1 MDEQVALIE
10 HACAVFENPSNQAAL
25 QEASATLLAFRNSDA
40 PIDVCQLVLQSSSSE
55 QAKFQAAVTLR
66 DAAVR
71 QWAIMSRADQRALRG
86 YVLHYVLRHTSKHSD
101 LVQKQ
106 LTGTVAV
113 LLKRGWVDESS
124 EERHAFFSEIES
136 IVAGTSDAA
145 ARRTGI
151 EILEAV
157 VSEFAP
163 ATASPLGLAW
173 EQHDRCRQS
182 LQQDNLHTFYQH
194 AATIAGETA
203 QAATQGQDQG
213 VCSACLSLM
222 AAVLT
227 WDFRPGNGHAAYL
240 GTRPTS
246 DSLQVQP
253 GPSWRGLLLGRDR
266 CPWLH
271 PLLAHLHNQP
281 DSVLAQRARQLVVL
295 LCSLTG
301 DIFPKEQHSQQQ
313 AGSSSSMR
321 NEHLRQMLQM
331 VWVWVP
337 EPQAAVHQAAAN
349 EEAFLLDACR
359 ALNAAASVHR
369 LSGFETAA
377 PGDGTNPGILAHL
390 ASLTQA
396 CIGAGGLEQGNEGG
410 WATDAVD
417 ILLDAWVELLQVTS
431 ARGQGSG
438 GPVSGR
444 AHAAVGAVFQA
455 LLEAALRDAAAGAFE
470 DEEEDEGKG
479 GAGSARDEWL
489 TRVAVLGQAA
499 PLLALPLLS
508 NLIAHRQQQMADS
521 MTGKEDGSV
530 AMEELC
536 LVLRLA
542 AHVLADPGEGE
553 TPLMPLSMAHAS
565 TASVFAGQADV
576 VEATSNALLGVASMS
591 LDPSLGPIMSPR
603 VMEAAVWAIG
613 RWADTYLLSEEDLS
627 PAMGQ
632 AFGPAGNG
640 PSVLAV
646 LVQMAGTILGGQ
658 AGEVELH
665 TAVCTRLLS
674 VLVRRR
680 HVSHR
685 LVQLQPWHNL
695 AGAFAQQAAALTGLS
710 AKVQRALACCLCQ
723 AATGLPDNAQRDQYI
738 NHLLQNIAGE
748 VSSLASRADLASIA
762 ERPDVMQR
770 VTALLECL
778 RGAAQGTSPDAQQP
792 LFSVCACVMEPLL
805 VLQKAYRQHES
816 VVCLLLKLAGD
827 VVEAHVSYLP
837 AGDAHI
843 MCHWV
848 LHILQTYSSY
858 NKGRRSVQTAA
869 ALRQDAVGESYRD
882 LRALLKLLTHLTQRD
897 LIDFGS
903 TEEDST
909 AAAANGAGQAVDVA
923 QLVFLGLDILIPLIS
938 LELLGY
944 PKLCL
949 LYFQLLAYMM
959 EVYPEKVAA
968 LPSQQLQTLLHTLEV
983 GIASSEPEAVQ
994 SALEALAALA
1004 KFDYQSKQAGKPG
1017 LQAGSG
1023 EGLLSRFL
1031 EVLMRRLLLDSG
1043 AGELTGQAADALLP
1057 LILAHPQAYQHI
1069 GEQLLAEQKNEG
1081 LRSVLTSALTKVM
1094 SANGLCYSLD
1104 RNNKKVFRDNLG
1116 AFVVD
1121 ARSIVRVR

>member
-1 MDEQVALIE
+1 MEEQVALIE
-10 HACAVFENPSNQAAL
+10 HACAVFENPSNQAAH
-25 QEASATLLAFRNSDA
+25 QEASATLLAFRNSAA
-40 PIDVCQLVLQSSSSE
+40 PIGVCQHVLQSSSSE

-71 QWAIMSRADQRALRG
+71 QWATMSRDDQHALRG
-86 YVLHYVLRHTSKHSD
+86 YALHYVLRHTSKHSD

-113 LLKRGWVDESS
+113 LLKRGWVDESP
-124 EERHAFFSEIES
+124 EERHAFFSEVES
-136 IVAGTSDAA
+136 TVAGTSDAA

-163 ATASPLGLAW
+163 STASPLGLAW
-173 EQHDRCRQS
+173 EQHDRCRKS
-182 LQQDNLHTFYQH
+182 LQQHYLHTFYQH

-240 GTRPTS
+240 GTRPAS

-253 GPSWRGLLLGRDR
+253 GPSWRGLLLGPDS

-301 DIFPKEQHSQQQ
+301 DIFAKEQHSQQQ
-313 AGSSSSMR
+313 QTGSSSSSSMR

-337 EPQAAVHQAAAN
+337 DPQTAVHQAAAN

-377 PGDGTNPGILAHL
+377 PGDATNPGILAHL

-396 CIGAGGLEQGNEGG
+396 CIGAGGLEQGDEGG
-410 WATDAVD
+410 WAADAVD
-417 ILLDAWVELLQVTS
+417 ILLDAWVELLQVT
-431 ARGQGSG
+431 AVRGQGSG
-438 GPVSGR
+438 GVVSGR
-444 AHAAVGAVFQA
+444 AHDAVGAVFQA

-489 TRVAVLGQAA
+489 TRVAVLGRAA

-508 NLIAHRQQQMADS
+508 NLIVHRQQQVAHS
-521 MTGKEDGSV
+521 MTAGKEDVSV

-553 TPLMPLSMAHAS
+553 TPLIPLSMAHAS
-565 TASVFAGQADV
+565 TASASAGQADV
-576 VEATSNALLGVASMS
+576 VEAASNALLGVAGMS
-591 LDPSLGPIMSPR
+591 LDPSLALIMSPR

-627 PAMGQ
+627 PAMSK

-640 PSVLAV
+640 PLVLAA
-646 LVQMAGTILGGQ
+646 LVQVAGTLLGGQ

-695 AGAFAQQAAALTGLS
+695 AGAFAQQAPALTGLS

-723 AATGLPDNAQRDQYI
+723 AATGLRDDAQRDQYI

-748 VSSLASRADLASIA
+748 VSSLASRADLTSMA
-762 ERPDVMQR
+762 ERPDVMQH

-792 LFSVCACVMEPLL
+792 LFSVCAGVMEPLL
-805 VLQKAYRQHES
+805 VLQKVYRQHEPI
-816 VVCLLLKLAGD
+816 VCLLLKLAGD

-848 LHILQTYSSY
+848 LHLLQTYSSY

-869 ALRQDAVGESYRD
+869 SLRQDTVGESYRD

-903 TEEDST
+903 TEEESA
-909 AAAANGAGQAVDVA
+909 AAAANGAGQPVDVA

-938 LELLGY
+938 FELLGY

-968 LPSQQLQTLLHTLEV
+968 LPSQQLHTLLHTLEF

-1004 KFDYQSKQAGKPG
+1004 KFDYQSKQAGRPG
-1017 LQAGSG
+1017 LQAGAG
-1023 EGLLSRFL
+1023 EGLLGRFL

-1043 AGELTGQAADALLP
+1043 AGELTGLAADALLP

-1069 GEQLLAEQKNEG
+1069 GLH
-1081 LRSVLTSALTKVM
+1081 T
-1094 SANGLCYSLD
+1094 
-1104 RNNKKVFRDNLG
+1104 
-1116 AFVVD
+1116 
-1121 ARSIVRVR
+1121 

>member
-1 MDEQVALIE
+1 MEEQVALIE
-10 HACAVFENPSNQAAL
+10 HACAVFENPSNQAAH
-25 QEASATLLAFRNSDA
+25 QEASATLLAFRNSAA
-40 PIDVCQLVLQSSSSE
+40 PIGVCQHVLQSSSSE

-71 QWAIMSRADQRALRG
+71 QWATMSRDDQHALRG
-86 YVLHYVLRHTSKHSD
+86 YALHYVLRHTSKHSD

-113 LLKRGWVDESS
+113 LLKRGWVDESP
-124 EERHAFFSEIES
+124 EERHAFFSEVES
-136 IVAGTSDAA
+136 TVAGTSDAA

-163 ATASPLGLAW
+163 STASPLGLAW
-173 EQHDRCRQS
+173 EQHDRCRKS
-182 LQQDNLHTFYQH
+182 LQQHYLHTFYQH

-240 GTRPTS
+240 GTRPAS

-253 GPSWRGLLLGRDR
+253 GPSWRGLLLGPDS

-301 DIFPKEQHSQQQ
+301 DIFAKEQHSQQQ
-313 AGSSSSMR
+313 QTGSSSSSSMR

-337 EPQAAVHQAAAN
+337 DPQTAVHQAAAN

-377 PGDGTNPGILAHL
+377 PGDATNPGILAHL

-396 CIGAGGLEQGNEGG
+396 CIGAGGLEQGDEGG
-410 WATDAVD
+410 WAADAVD
-417 ILLDAWVELLQVTS
+417 ILLDAWVELLQVT
-431 ARGQGSG
+431 AVRGQGSG
-438 GPVSGR
+438 GVVSGR
-444 AHAAVGAVFQA
+444 AHDAVGAVFQA

-489 TRVAVLGQAA
+489 TRVAVLGRAA

-508 NLIAHRQQQMADS
+508 NLIVHRQQQVAHS
-521 MTGKEDGSV
+521 MTAGKEDVSV

-553 TPLMPLSMAHAS
+553 TPLIPLSMAHAS
-565 TASVFAGQADV
+565 TASASAGQADV
-576 VEATSNALLGVASMS
+576 VEAASNALLGVAGMS
-591 LDPSLGPIMSPR
+591 LDPSLALIMSPR

-627 PAMGQ
+627 PAMSK

-640 PSVLAV
+640 PSVLAA
-646 LVQMAGTILGGQ
+646 LVQVAGTLLGGQ

-695 AGAFAQQAAALTGLS
+695 AGAFAQQAPALTGLS

-723 AATGLPDNAQRDQYI
+723 AATGLRDDAQRDQYI

-748 VSSLASRADLASIA
+748 VSSLASRADLTSMA
-762 ERPDVMQR
+762 ERPDVMQHK
-770 VTALLECL
+770 V
-778 RGAAQGTSPDAQQP
+778 
-792 LFSVCACVMEPLL
+792 
-805 VLQKAYRQHES
+805 YRQHEPI
-816 VVCLLLKLAGD
+816 VCLLLKLAGD

-848 LHILQTYSSY
+848 LHLLQTYSSY

-869 ALRQDAVGESYRD
+869 SLRQDTVGESYRD

-903 TEEDST
+903 TEEESA
-909 AAAANGAGQAVDVA
+909 AAAANGAGQPVDVA

-938 LELLGY
+938 FELLGY

-968 LPSQQLQTLLHTLEV
+968 LPSQQLHTLLHTLEF

-1004 KFDYQSKQAGKPG
+1004 KFDYQSKQAGRPG
-1017 LQAGSG
+1017 LQAGAG
-1023 EGLLSRFL
+1023 EGLLGRFL

-1043 AGELTGQAADALLP
+1043 AGELTGLAADALLP

-1069 GEQLLAEQKNEG
+1069 GEQLLAEQKDEG
-1081 LRSVLTSALTKVM
+1081 LRRVLTSALTKVM
-1094 SANGLCYSLD
+1094 SANGLCHSLD

-1116 AFVVD
+1116 AFVMD

>member
-10 HACAVFENPSNQAAL
+10 HACAVFENPSNQAAH
-25 QEASATLLAFRNSDA
+25 QEASATLLAFRNSAA
-40 PIDVCQLVLQSSSSE
+40 PIGVCQHVLQSSSSE

-71 QWAIMSRADQRALRG
+71 QWATMSRDDQRALRG
-86 YVLHYVLRHTSKHSD
+86 YVLHYVLRHTSKQSD

-113 LLKRGWVDESS
+113 LLKRGWVDESPQ
-124 EERHAFFSEIES
+124 ERHAFFSEVES
-136 IVAGTSDAA
+136 TVSGTSDAA

-151 EILEAV
+151 EMLEAV

-163 ATASPLGLAW
+163 STASPLGLPW
-173 EQHDRCRQS
+173 EQHDRCRRS
-182 LQQDNLHTFYQH
+182 LQQDYLHTFYHH

-203 QAATQGQDQG
+203 PAATQGQDQG

-227 WDFRPGNGHAAYL
+227 WDFRPGNGRAAYL

-253 GPSWRGLLLGRDR
+253 GPSWRGLLLGPDS

-301 DIFPKEQHSQQQ
+301 DIFPKEQHLQQSQQQ
-313 AGSSSSMR
+313 AGISSSSSMR
-321 NEHLRQMLQM
+321 NEHLRGLVQM

-337 EPQAAVHQAAAN
+337 DPQAAVHQAAAN

-369 LSGFETAA
+369 LSGFDTAA

-396 CIGAGGLEQGNEGG
+396 CIGAGGLEQGDEGG
-410 WATDAVD
+410 WAADAVD
-417 ILLDAWVELLQVTS
+417 ILLDAWVELLQVTA

-438 GPVSGR
+438 GVVSGR
-444 AHAAVGAVFQA
+444 AHDAVGAVFQA

-489 TRVAVLGQAA
+489 TRVAVLGRAA

-508 NLIAHRQQQMADS
+508 NLIVHRQQQVAHS
-521 MTGKEDGSV
+521 MTAGLSGKEDGSV

-565 TASVFAGQADV
+565 TASASAGQADV
-576 VEATSNALLGVASMS
+576 VEATSNALLGVAGMS
-591 LDPSLGPIMSPR
+591 LDPTLGPIMSPR
-603 VMEAAVWAIG
+603 VLEAAVWAIG
-613 RWADTYLLSEEDLS
+613 RWADTYLLSEEELS
-627 PAMGQ
+627 PAMSQ

-640 PSVLAV
+640 PSVLAA
-646 LVQMAGTILGGQ
+646 LVQVAGTLLGGQ
-658 AGEVELH
+658 AGE
-665 TAVCTRLLS
+665 
-674 VLVRRR
+674 
-680 HVSHR
+680 
-685 LVQLQPWHNL
+685 PWHNL

-723 AATGLPDNAQRDQYI
+723 AATGLADNAQRDQYI

-770 VTALLECL
+770 ATALLECL

-792 LFSVCACVMEPLL
+792 LFSVCAGVMEPLL
-805 VLQKAYRQHES
+805 ALQKAYRQHEP

-848 LHILQTYSSY
+848 LHLLQTYSSY

-869 ALRQDAVGESYRD
+869 SLRQDAVGESYRD

-903 TEEDST
+903 TEEET
-909 AAAANGAGQAVDVA
+909 GAGAANGAGQAVDVA

-968 LPSQQLQTLLHTLEV
+968 LTSQQLQTLLHTLEF

-1004 KFDYQSKQAGKPG
+1004 KFDYQSKQAGKSG
-1017 LQAGSG
+1017 LQAGAG
-1023 EGLLSRFL
+1023 EGLLGRFL

-1043 AGELTGQAADALLP
+1043 AGELTGLAADALLP

-1069 GEQLLAEQKNEG
+1069 GEQLLAEQKDAG
-1081 LRSVLTSALTKVM
+1081 LRSVLTSALTKAAQLKQGGI
-1094 SANGLCYSLD
+1094 ST
-1104 RNNKKVFRDNLG
+1104 
-1116 AFVVD
+1116 
-1121 ARSIVRVR
+1121 